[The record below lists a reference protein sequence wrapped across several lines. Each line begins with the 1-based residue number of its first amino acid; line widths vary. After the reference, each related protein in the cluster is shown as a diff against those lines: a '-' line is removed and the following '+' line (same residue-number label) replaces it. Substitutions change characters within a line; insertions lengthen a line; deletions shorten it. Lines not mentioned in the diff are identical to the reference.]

1 MILVAIANACQGW
14 GSLPVPLPLHQ
25 QCSPRAG
32 GDPAVTCS
40 GGCGWGSA
48 GGDPVTLPGSL
59 GHAGAVGRG
68 DAAGSMW

>member
-1 MILVAIANACQGW
+1 MILVASAKACQGW
-14 GSLPVPLPLHQ
+14 GSFPVPLPLHQ

-32 GDPAVTCS
+32 GDSPVTCS

-48 GGDPVTLPGSL
+48 GGDLVTLLGSL

-68 DAAGSMW
+68 DAAGSIW

>member
-1 MILVAIANACQGW
+1 MILVASAKACQGW

-32 GDPAVTCS
+32 GDSPVTCS
-40 GGCGWGSA
+40 GGCGC
-48 GGDPVTLPGSL
+48 GGDLVTLLGSL

-68 DAAGSMW
+68 DAAGSIW